1 MHNLKYISEQKVKMG
16 EISRRYEETNN
27 QNTITKI
34 RKNLAANEMTQ
45 KNEQLQSQVSWPQI
59 FMFSFP

>member
-1 MHNLKYISEQKVKMG
+1 MHNLKYISEQKIKMG
-16 EISRRYEETNN
+16 EITRRYEETNN

-45 KNEQLQSQVSWPQI
+45 KNEQLQSQISNI
-59 FMFSFP
+59 NKMETIT